1 MSATLIQLIEGK
13 DKLGHDSGE
22 IKKVSF
28 TDIKSS
34 ADEKTL
40 LFRAVAIGAKRQY
53 EVEIFFDDISFAEK
67 KDADHQL
74 LTYIKSIP
82 FFATMPS
89 IHKTPVKVK
98 CSCDDYKYTWANANN
113 AKDAH
118 YGSVDKFVV
127 TGRGKPRN
135 AKHQIGLCKH
145 LTELTTILEHKGKL
159 HQ

>member
-53 EVEIFFDDISFAEK
+53 EVEIFFDNISYE
-67 KDADHQL
+67 
-74 LTYIKSIP
+74 
-82 FFATMPS
+82 
-89 IHKTPVKVK
+89 
-98 CSCDDYKYTWANANN
+98 
-113 AKDAH
+113 
-118 YGSVDKFVV
+118 
-127 TGRGKPRN
+127 
-135 AKHQIGLCKH
+135 
-145 LTELTTILEHKGKL
+145 
-159 HQ
+159 